1 MFAHFRTLVLNTSL
15 LLSTMGDRWENNRSS
30 SRRYDRSYDHRRE
43 GRRERDSQIYR
54 RSNRSY
60 GDNWNSDS
68 STQNY
73 DNDSYRKSNDN
84 SDSTNGLVMYIDT
97 NSIGRLIGKGGSKI
111 KALQEESNAKISVN
125 KIL

>member
-1 MFAHFRTLVLNTSL
+1 
-15 LLSTMGDRWENNRSS
+15 MGDRWENNRPS

-60 GDNWNSDS
+60 GDSDS

-73 DNDSYRKSNDN
+73 DDSYRKTNDN
-84 SDSTNGLVMYIDT
+84 SDGTNGLVMYIDT
-97 NSIGRLIGKGGSKI
+97 NSIGRLIGRGGSKI
-111 KALQEESNAKISVN
+111 KALQEESNAKINVN